1 VPVDDRLADAEGVAK
16 VADGVAA
23 ELEAPARRI
32 APLGAAVSRQ
42 IEIDD
47 LRHLRESGEVGR
59 EVRVIEAPGPTV
71 QQHDG
76 GSLAHRRPLGHERG
90 AVDVEPQAA
99 PIDLD
104 LQRSLPFVRSA
115 LF

>member
-1 VPVDDRLADAEGVAK
+1 MPRGVAK
-16 VADGVAA
+16 AADGVAA

-47 LRHLRESGEVGR
+47 LRHLRESGEVGL
-59 EVRVIEAPGPTV
+59 EVGVVEASGPAV

-76 GSLAHRRPLGHERG
+76 RPVAHRRAFGHESG
-90 AVDVEPQAA
+90 PLDVEPQAA

-104 LQRSLPFVRSA
+104 LHRSLPRA
-115 LF
+115 PRTLF